1 MAHLVKCLYCGE
13 TFDADKEPFIK
24 PRANRYAHEKCANGA
39 TAQQAAAA
47 NDIKKGLVVDS
58 EKEAYNEL
66 KDYLNTLF
74 KGKINWPLAISK
86 MQALRL
92 QNYTYSGMR
101 KALQW
106 WYEIKKNSPQD
117 VKSPLGIIPY
127 IYEDAYKYYEAIFS
141 VYSLFNGGQ
150 VLEFIDGIINVML
163 HNLIPIILKHCQKM
177 ILMRF

>member
-127 IYEDAYKYYEAIFS
+127 IYEDAYKYYEAIFLAEQRNKDFQYTER
-141 VYSLFNGGQ
+141 VREFTITPPAVVKQPPRLFN
-150 VLEFIDGIINVML
+150 LEED
-163 HNLIPIILKHCQKM
+163 
-177 ILMRF
+177 